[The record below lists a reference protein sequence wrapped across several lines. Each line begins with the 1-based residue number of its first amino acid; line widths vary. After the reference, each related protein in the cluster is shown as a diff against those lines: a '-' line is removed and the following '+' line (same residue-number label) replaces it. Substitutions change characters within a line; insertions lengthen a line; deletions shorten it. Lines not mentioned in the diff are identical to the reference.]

1 MRHRQAGQGAVST
14 CAAARHKFFD
24 KLPAMTQNHRTT
36 STQKTGPIRLRHP
49 VCDAES
55 HPVIAYCPTSR
66 FRAQAEQSPLRCP
79 LSGDPLE
86 FTELPAFHPE
96 RIDAVEPGL
105 WRYAAMLPV
114 IAEGRQRVTLGE
126 GWTPLI
132 ADDWH
137 GRPVLWKLDAL
148 MPTGSY
154 KDRGESVMVNWLLG
168 NGAESLVD
176 DSSGNAGASLCCYA
190 GRAGLESTVYVPAS
204 APEPKKAQI
213 AVYGGEL
220 VEVPGPRSQCAVA
233 AENAT
238 RGMRETAYASHAWHP
253 AFVLGMMTL
262 AWEIWE
268 QMGRRRPDWLVAPVG
283 NGGLMLG
290 VWRGFQHLQKSGVI
304 DTLPRLM
311 AVQAEPY
318 TPVHSAFWDGLE
330 RLDTPM
336 LMETISADG
345 IAISAPVRGMAVVE
359 ALRASGGA
367 SVAVSEVETLR
378 AHHQL
383 ARRGLFVEPTSATV
397 AAALVKARGSIEAGA
412 TVVGVLTGHGLKRPP
427 RVGGEQ

>member
-1 MRHRQAGQGAVST
+1 M
-14 CAAARHKFFD
+14 
-24 KLPAMTQNHRTT
+24 
-36 STQKTGPIRLRHP
+36 
-49 VCDAES
+49 
-55 HPVIAYCPTSR
+55 IAYCPTSR
-66 FRAQAEQSPLRCP
+66 FSTAAHLSPLRCP
-79 LSGDPLE
+79 LTGDPLE
-86 FTELPAFHPE
+86 FTDLPAFHPGW
-96 RIDAVEPGL
+96 IDARLPGQ

-114 IAEGRQRVTLGE
+114 VSENQQRVTLGE

-132 ADDWH
+132 ADEWH
-137 GRPVLWKLDAL
+137 GLSVLWKLDAL

-154 KDRGESVMVNWLLG
+154 KDRGVSVMVNWLLG
-168 NGAESLVD
+168 NGAETLVD

-190 GRAGLESTVYVPAS
+190 GRAGLDATIYVPES

-220 VEVPGPRSQCAVA
+220 VEVPGPRIQCALA

-238 RGMRETAYASHAWHP
+238 RGGREVAYASHAWHP
-253 AFVLGMMTL
+253 AFILGMMTL

-268 QMGRRRPDWLVAPVG
+268 QMGRTVPDWLVTPVG

-290 VWRGFQHLQKSGVI
+290 AWRGFQHLQKSGVT
-304 DTLPRLM
+304 DSTPRLM

-318 TPVHSAFWDGLE
+318 TPVHDAFWDGLA

-359 ALRASGGA
+359 ALRQSGGT
-367 SVAVSEVETLR
+367 SVSVSEVETLR

-397 AAALVKARGSIEAGA
+397 AAALQKSRDLFSPGQSIVA
-412 TVVGVLTGHGLKRPP
+412 VLSGHGLKRPP
-427 RVGGEQ
+427 RVTSDT